1 MLTFPTTR
9 SRFDQTIICP
19 KYTTNIRGVIKEY
32 IKDDNYSI
40 VLFYIG
46 PEVSI
51 FRICSIIS
59 IPTEHGALA
68 HHSFSCLELFF
79 LCEKH
84 LSHLQSIKMEVFGE
98 SEKLI
103 GISAYVSRHEG
114 FAAAV
119 KARYSDF
126 IVHEVNIEGEMA
138 RLVSLENNLKITAS
152 SDEKEEDQL
161 ISDRKRSLSICDD
174 LNETKRNKLD
184 DENNKNSDTQSNLNS
199 TSDPLKEIQ
208 IRLTHL
214 VEEKIAKQVVELIR
228 HWESCQ
234 EEEDMQA
241 KQHAKYITLP
251 LIQDKDTR
259 KAIHI
264 LIKSDLMKPFAL
276 ADTIDKHVRIWHRR
290 FEKEMPNYGKFE
302 HNAAHEKR
310 LKDKWPKD
318 RPDYLQFVLYKENI
332 DTATAA
338 KDIARIVRL
347 KSPKGNNP
355 KWKHQKHNKGGTM
368 GYAGMKD
375 KRGVTSQ
382 FCTVYRKTPEEMKVL
397 NKDRNQNT
405 SSQQYGGGNSNIGGG
420 ALMRVGQ
427 FKYVESDLR
436 IGSLRGNR
444 FDVVLRNVCLVNSID
459 TPNEERVTT
468 TTRILRTAAQ
478 SLKETGFINYF
489 GMQRFGKFIDTHL
502 VGIAALNG
510 KFEEACDIIMR
521 VKSLEHEKN
530 VNARNTWANRFVG
543 INMED
548 ERSVKDAEMKS
559 AKIVAAELG
568 RFMNCEQSIV
578 NSLSRYPREYKR
590 AFGSITRQMRSMF
603 FHAYQS
609 FLWNKMA
616 SHRISELGSKD
627 VCLGDLVLIEDSDHE
642 NSGLKGK
649 VVKEVDQDDIELCKY
664 KITDVVIPLVGT
676 RVQYPTNSNGTYLNE
691 LLAQDGL
698 SKESFANVDDHNLV
712 LGGDYRRL
720 ICKPSDFDF
729 EIKLYKD
736 PLQPLIQTDLMS
748 LHSVPLDC
756 VDVTNQAD
764 STLHADDKHL
774 IGLKIGFTLP
784 PSSYATVLL
793 RELTKRPTSSDYQS
807 ELQLEGDCEAVVGK
821 KTTDKIKSKSTK
833 ITIGATLK

>member
-1 MLTFPTTR
+1 
-9 SRFDQTIICP
+9 
-19 KYTTNIRGVIKEY
+19 
-32 IKDDNYSI
+32 
-40 VLFYIG
+40 
-46 PEVSI
+46 
-51 FRICSIIS
+51 
-59 IPTEHGALA
+59 
-68 HHSFSCLELFF
+68 
-79 LCEKH
+79 
-84 LSHLQSIKMEVFGE
+84 MEVFDE

-103 GISAYVSRHEG
+103 GISAYVTKHEG

-126 IVHEVNIEGEMA
+126 IVHEVNIQGEMA
-138 RLVSLENNLKITAS
+138 RLISMESNLKGEDTTTRDNFIT
-152 SDEKEEDQL
+152 DG
-161 ISDRKRSLSICDD
+161 KRSMTISEDD
-174 LNETKRNKLD
+174 LNDPKRKKLN
-184 DENNKNSDTQSNLNS
+184 DENHKLPDTPSNLNS
-199 TSDPLKEIQ
+199 STASLQEIQ
-208 IRLTHL
+208 TKLTHL
-214 VEEKIAKQVVELIR
+214 VGEEIAKQVVELIR

-234 EEEDMQA
+234 EEKGEEQDQSN
-241 KQHAKYITLP
+241 QHAKFITLP

-259 KAIHI
+259 KEIHM
-264 LIKSDLMKPFAL
+264 LIKSDLMKPFVV
-276 ADTIDKHVRIWHRR
+276 ADTLDKHVRIWHRK

-338 KDIARIVRL
+338 KDIARIVKL
-347 KSPKGNNP
+347 KSPQGNNP
-355 KWKHQKHNKGGTM
+355 KWKQQKHKGGSM

-382 FCTVYRKTPEEMKVL
+382 FCTVYRKTPEQMMVL
-397 NKDRNQNT
+397 NQDRNQGTNKD
-405 SSQQYGGGNSNIGGG
+405 QHGGGNSNTCGG
-420 ALMRVGQ
+420 ALMRVGH
-427 FKYVESDLR
+427 FRFVESDLR

-444 FDVVLRNVCLVNSID
+444 FDVVLRNVCLANSMDI
-459 TPNEERVTT
+459 PSEEVVTRTTQVLRV
-468 TTRILRTAAQ
+468 AAQ
-478 SLKETGFINYF
+478 SIKDTGFINYF

-510 KFEEACDIIMR
+510 NFEEACDIIMR
-521 VKSLEHEKN
+521 VKSHEHERN
-530 VNARNTWANRFVG
+530 VNARTAWANRFVG

-548 ERSVKDAEMKS
+548 ERSVKDAEMKA
-559 AKIVAAELG
+559 AKSVAAELG

-578 NSLSRYPREYKR
+578 NSLSRFPRDYKR

-616 SHRISELGSKD
+616 SQRISELGSKD
-627 VCLGDLVLIEDSDHE
+627 ICLGDLVLVEDSDHE

-649 VVKEVDQDDIELCKY
+649 VVKEVDQDDIEMCKY

-676 RVQYPTNSNGTYLNE
+676 KVQYPTNTNGTYLDD

-698 SKESFANVDDHNLV
+698 SKDSFANVDDQNLV
-712 LGGDYRRL
+712 LGGDYRKL

-736 PLQPLIQTDLMS
+736 PLQPLVQTDLMS
-748 LHSVPLDC
+748 LHNVSLDC
-756 VDVTNQAD
+756 LDVTNQDD
-764 STLHADDKHL
+764 STLHSNDKLL

-784 PSSYATVLL
+784 PSAYATVLL
-793 RELTKRPTSSDYQS
+793 RELTKRPTSADYQS
-807 ELQLEGDCEAVVGK
+807 ELLLEGDCEADVGK
-821 KTTDKIKSKSTK
+821 KTAEKKKTMSKSTK
-833 ITIGATLK
+833 ITIGASFK